1 MSGISSRNQ
10 PRIKMN
16 IPLNNL
22 VVEGKLIEQGVLG
35 NISLGGALL
44 VAQGGFHL
52 GDRVEIELPLPDS
65 KEVIKCVGLMTRISS
80 ATQTGQELGVRFIE
94 MPFSTMRRLTTF
106 IAAVLAQG

>member
-1 MSGISSRNQ
+1 MSAISSRNQ

-16 IPLNNL
+16 MPLNNL
-22 VVEGKLIEQGVLG
+22 VIEGKLVGQSVLG

-44 VAQGGFHL
+44 VAQGDFRL
-52 GDRVEIELPLPDS
+52 GDRVEIELPLPGS
-65 KEVIKCVGLMTRISS
+65 KDVIKCVGLMTRISS
-80 ATQTGQELGVRFIE
+80 ETQADQELGVRFIE